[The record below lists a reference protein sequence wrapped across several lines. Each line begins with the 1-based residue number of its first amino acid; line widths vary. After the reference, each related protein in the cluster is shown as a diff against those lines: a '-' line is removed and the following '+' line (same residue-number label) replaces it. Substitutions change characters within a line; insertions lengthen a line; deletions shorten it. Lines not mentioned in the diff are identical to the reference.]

1 MTVKHSTLSK
11 QTQRSINSRWHR
23 RTARRY
29 AAATNTIGLA
39 PTDSSAQVTTD
50 PETLNNPKNEN
61 PGIVPKD
68 SLAGESIREGG
79 SFAANADARGPMDQ
93 KAAGLT
99 ANTTDTSG
107 ATRLDPAV
115 DAEARQASEE
125 WGESAKIHAGAEL
138 GKQAGVGPTYN
149 TPSGGAGAGS
159 GGMVSGDQIA
169 DTTNQASTGAAI
181 PPSVAGGPKG
191 ANLTEGGFDE
201 SAPHAKFDV
210 EPGSK
215 QDTGRQA
222 LLDTDVPVSGGAGP
236 RQGGVSGDGQ
246 FDALKDERA

>member
-1 MTVKHSTLSK
+1 
-11 QTQRSINSRWHR
+11 
-23 RTARRY
+23 
-29 AAATNTIGLA
+29 
-39 PTDSSAQVTTD
+39 
-50 PETLNNPKNEN
+50 
-61 PGIVPKD
+61 
-68 SLAGESIREGG
+68 
-79 SFAANADARGPMDQ
+79 MDQ

-125 WGESAKIHAGAEL
+125 WSESAAL
-138 GKQAGVGPTYN
+138 
-149 TPSGGAGAGS
+149 GAGQNLGS
-159 GGMVSGDQIA
+159 QTTTGTSDTSSYLTGDQIA
-169 DTTNQASTGAAI
+169 ETTNQASTGAAI
-181 PPSVAGGPKG
+181 PPEIAGGPKG

-201 SAPHAKFDV
+201 NAPHAKFNV

-215 QDTGRQA
+215 DDPGRKA

-236 RQGGVSGDGQ
+236 RQGGLTGDGQ